1 MLRFLYETVPG
12 RAILRV
18 LTAPW
23 LSRAIG
29 AFLDTRASRIFIPL
43 FLKKGNIDLS
53 EYLPERYASFNAC
66 FTRRIRPERRP
77 VDAADAH
84 LIAPCDGRLSA
95 YRIDGSTIPIK
106 HSRYSVAQLLGNDPR
121 SAEFQDG
128 VCLVFRLCV
137 DDYHRYR
144 YFDSGRK
151 GENHFVAGALH
162 TVRPIALENT
172 DVFVQNAREY
182 TFMQTDHFGLC
193 AQIEVGAMLVGRI
206 KNLHGAH
213 TFARGEEK
221 GYFEYGGS
229 TIVLLLKKNAANI
242 PESIFADTQ
251 NNIEQR
257 VLCGSMIASSGGG

>member
-12 RAILRV
+12 RALLRV

-29 AFLDTRASRIFIPL
+29 AFLDTPASRIFIPL
-43 FLKKGNIDLS
+43 FLKKGHINLS
-53 EYLPERYASFNAC
+53 EYLPEKYGSFNAC
-66 FTRRIRPERRP
+66 FTRRIRPECRP
-77 VDAADAH
+77 IDATDAH

-95 YRIDGSTIPIK
+95 YRIDGSAIPIK
-106 HSRYSVAQLLGNDPR
+106 HSRYSLDQLLGNDPR
-121 SAEFQDG
+121 SAEFRDG

-151 GENHFVAGALH
+151 GENHFIPGALH
-162 TVRPIALENT
+162 TVRPIALAHT

-182 TFMQTDHFGLC
+182 TFLQTDHFGLC

-206 KNLHGAH
+206 RNLHGVHA
-213 TFARGEEK
+213 FARGDEK

-229 TIVLLLKKNAANI
+229 TIVLLLKKGAANI
-242 PESIFADTQ
+242 PEEIFVDTL
-251 NNIEQR
+251 NHIERR
-257 VLCGSMIASSGGG
+257 VLCGSAIGVSCRA

>member
-12 RAILRV
+12 RMLLRV

-29 AFLDTRASRIFIPL
+29 AFLDTRASRILIPS

-53 EYLPERYASFNAC
+53 EYLPEKYDSFNEC

-77 VDAADAH
+77 VDMEGDH

-95 YRIDGSTIPIK
+95 YRIDGQTIPIK
-106 HSRYSVAQLLGNDPR
+106 RSRYSVAQLLGNDPR

-128 VCLVFRLCV
+128 VCLVYRLCV

-151 GENHFVAGALH
+151 GENHFIPGVLH
-162 TVRPIALENT
+162 TVRPIALENA
-172 DVFVQNAREY
+172 DVFVQNSREY

-193 AQIEVGAMLVGRI
+193 AQIEIGAMLVGRI
-206 KNLHGAH
+206 QNLHGAH
-213 TFARGEEK
+213 TFARGDEK

-229 TIVLLLKKNAANI
+229 TVVLLLKKNAASI
-242 PESIFADTQ
+242 PDAIFADTQ
-251 NNIEQR
+251 RGVERR
-257 VLCGSMIASSGGG
+257 VRCGQWLEA

>member
-1 MLRFLYETVPG
+1 MLRFLYETIPG
-12 RAILRV
+12 RALLRV

-29 AFLDTRASRIFIPL
+29 AFLDTRVSRIFIPL

-77 VDAADAH
+77 VDVADAH

-95 YRIDGSTIPIK
+95 YRIDGNTIPIK
-106 HSRYSVAQLLGNDPR
+106 HSRYSVAQLLGDDPR

-128 VCLVFRLCV
+128 ICLVFRLCV

-151 GENHFVAGALH
+151 GENHFIAGALH

-229 TIVLLLKKNAANI
+229 TIILLLQKDRAELSEEFLPALNSGVEI
-242 PESIFADTQ
+242 PVHLGHRI
-251 NNIEQR
+251 
-257 VLCGSMIASSGGG
+257 GSAI